1 MGSTI
6 VLARQ
11 ALMLFVQSLSLGS
24 KFNVCSYGSNFSF
37 MFENQSIDYNEK
49 SLKTAL
55 DQIQTIQADMGG
67 TEIYQPLVA
76 IFNQISKQKDK
87 KFDTHIYLLTDGEVG
102 NTQSIIDLVKENC
115 GPIKKTY
122 VHTFGVGNGAD

>member
-49 SLKTAL
+49 SLKIAL
-55 DQIQTIQADMGG
+55 DQIQTI
-67 TEIYQPLVA
+67 
-76 IFNQISKQKDK
+76 
-87 KFDTHIYLLTDGEVG
+87 
-102 NTQSIIDLVKENC
+102 
-115 GPIKKTY
+115 
-122 VHTFGVGNGAD
+122 